1 MLAPS
6 SSAAAH
12 QAAAP
17 IAPAAAIPATP
28 HPLYRRRRLPLDA
41 PAAAGVGPPP
51 VLLAS
56 DRTTTPRLLLLL
68 LLLLPPP
75 LLHATR
81 RSTAGDARRT
91 PSSMCGLGVVC
102 VVGMELGLRVEWE
115 LIDAVLREGAAEVS
129 N

>member
-1 MLAPS
+1 M
-6 SSAAAH
+6 
-12 QAAAP
+12 
-17 IAPAAAIPATP
+17 
-28 HPLYRRRRLPLDA
+28 
-41 PAAAGVGPPP
+41 
-51 VLLAS
+51 LLAS
-56 DRTTTPRLLLLL
+56 DRTTTPRLLLLLL